1 MLVLA
6 RKPLER
12 ILITTPE
19 GREIAVALCSLESN
33 QARIGIE
40 ADREVRILRAELADD
55 GEAKER

>member
-6 RKPLER
+6 RKPLEL

-55 GEAKER
+55 GN